1 MTAGLKNILITGTP
15 GVGKTTL
22 VRKIFTDLKQL
33 KPVGFYTGEIREG
46 GIRKGF
52 NLTSPDGRAGL
63 LSHGDIK
70 SPHRVG
76 KYGIDTAGFERF
88 LEFLDLL
95 NPDNRLV
102 IIDEIGKMECFS
114 EKFRNLVRA
123 LLDSDRTVIATIALK
138 GGGFIAEVKSRKD
151 IVIHQLT
158 FRNRD
163 TLAADI
169 VRSIEIP

>member
-22 VRKIFTDLKQL
+22 VRKIITDLRQFN
-33 KPVGFYTGEIREG
+33 PAGFYTGEIREG

-52 NLTSPDGRAGL
+52 NLTAPDGRAGL
-63 LSHGDIK
+63 LAHVDIK
-70 SPHRVG
+70 SPLRVG
-76 KYGIDTAGFERF
+76 KYGVDTVGFERF
-88 LEFLDLL
+88 LVSLDLS
-95 NPDNRLV
+95 NPENRLV

-114 EKFRNLVRA
+114 EKFKTLVRT

-138 GGGFIAEVKSRKD
+138 GGGFITEVKSRED
-151 IVIHQLT
+151 IVAHQLT

-163 TLAADI
+163 SLPVEI
-169 VRSIEIP
+169 IRSIDKP